1 MFPSIWVILNIFE
14 KDTVNCLR
22 TALCG
27 GPKQA
32 VSCDYTEFF
41 FKQLVYKQL
50 ALGWQ
55 ITKQP

>member
-1 MFPSIWVILNIFE
+1 MFPSILVILNIFE

-41 FKQLVYKQL
+41 LSN
-50 ALGWQ
+50 
-55 ITKQP
+55 